1 MLKRGFA
8 FALALVMLV
17 SVASAVEAV
26 TPDGD
31 TYEVSAWAQKDV
43 AEAWNVGLYKGGGYE
58 NYRMPADRSL
68 LGQVAARLVALPSAG
83 TMMPI
88 PGIGGYRDRS
98 RINRGAARW
107 RRNWGCFR
115 AVRMETWTTTPPL
128 PGRRLLWFWRGPIG
142 CIAMRSMMT
151 RSHCPMPT
159 AG

>member
-68 LGQVAARLVALPSAG
+68 LGQVASRLVALAF
-83 TMMPI
+83 
-88 PGIGGYRDRS
+88 GGD
-98 RINRGAARW
+98 NRGAARW

-115 AVRMETWTTTPPL
+115 AVRMETWTTTPSL
-128 PGRRLLWFWRGPIG
+128 PGRRPLWFWRGPIG

>member
-1 MLKRGFA
+1 MGTRMRSRPGHRRMWRKHG
-8 FALALVMLV
+8 
-17 SVASAVEAV
+17 
-26 TPDGD
+26 T
-31 TYEVSAWAQKDV
+31 WACI
-43 AEAWNVGLYKGGGYE
+43 KGGDMRTIVCLLTG
-58 NYRMPADRSL
+58 PCLDRL
-68 LGQVAARLVALPSAG
+68 RPGWWRWPSAG

-88 PGIGGYRDRS
+88 PGIGGCRDRS

-115 AVRMETWTTTPPL
+115 AVRMETWTTTPSL
-128 PGRRLLWFWRGPIG
+128 PGRRPLWFWRGPIG